1 MRAPFRNQLINI
13 VEANNKAMLW
23 LILSL
28 FSALSQ
34 SSRDFFSKKCLQD
47 LNEYV
52 LAFSRSFFALPFLL
66 PFLFFTGMPN
76 LDTAFWILVLFNS
89 ALISVAAVLY
99 MRAIKIS
106 PLSLTVPMLA
116 FTPLF
121 LIITSPIMVGEFPSF
136 FGLIGI
142 VLITF
147 GTYTLNIRDIS
158 HAPKRAYFAPLKA
171 LLKEKGPLIML
182 FVAAIFSIGANLFKI
197 AIQRYNPLFFLVV
210 YNTLNCVF
218 LSPVMLLKSK
228 KSIKGMQINSKFLF
242 GVGLSHA
249 LMDIFVLKAME
260 LAIVPYVISVKRTN
274 ILFTT
279 VYGYFLF
286 KEKRIMERLIG
297 ALIMFLGVLLISL
310 F

>member
-1 MRAPFRNQLINI
+1 
-13 VEANNKAMLW
+13 
-23 LILSL
+23 
-28 FSALSQ
+28 
-34 SSRDFFSKKCLQD
+34 
-47 LNEYV
+47 
-52 LAFSRSFFALPFLL
+52 
-66 PFLFFTGMPN
+66 MPN

-286 KEKRIMERLIG
+286 KVKRIMERLTG
-297 ALIMFLGVLLISL
+297 VLIMFLGVLLISL